1 MTMTKAQ
8 IRAEQKLLR
17 NQLSLEDQILL
28 SKEVREQLFQ
38 SEAYARCSNIFSFV
52 SFGSEIDTHE
62 IICNALTD
70 KKTIYVPRVQ
80 GKQIEFYRLLDFK
93 LLLQSKYGILEPTM
107 DSNLLY
113 DPVGSNLHNNKYH
126 NLMLLPGLS
135 FDVKGNRIGYGAGYY
150 DKFLSL
156 HQDNYFYKIAIGYD
170 FQVLDE
176 LPAEKYDR
184 RANMIITPSRQ
195 VLIHDK

>member
-1 MTMTKAQ
+1 MTKAQ
-8 IRAEQKLLR
+8 IRADQKLLR
-17 NQLSLEDQILL
+17 NQLSLEDQMLL
-28 SKEVREQLFQ
+28 SKDVREQLFQ
-38 SEAYARCSNIFSFV
+38 TEAYARCSNIFSFV

-62 IICNALTD
+62 IIRKALTD
-70 KKTIYVPRVQ
+70 KKTIYVPRVE

-93 LLLQSKYGILEPTM
+93 LLIKSKYGILEPTV

-113 DPVGSNLHNNKYH
+113 VPVGSNINYNKYH

-170 FQVLDE
+170 FQVLEE
-176 LPAEKYDR
+176 LPAEEYDR

-195 VLIHDK
+195 VLINDK

>member
-1 MTMTKAQ
+1 MTKAQ
-8 IRAEQKLLR
+8 IRANQKLLR
-17 NQLSLEDQILL
+17 NQLSLEDQRLL

-38 SEAYARCSNIFSFV
+38 TEAYARCSNIFTFV

-62 IICNALTD
+62 IIRKAITD
-70 KKTIYVPRVQ
+70 KKAIYVPRVE

-93 LLLQSKYGILEPTM
+93 LLIKSKYGILEPTVDENLLHVPA
-107 DSNLLY
+107 DSNLNY
-113 DPVGSNLHNNKYH
+113 NKYH
-126 NLMLLPGLS
+126 NVMLLPGLA

-176 LPAEKYDR
+176 LPAEEYDR
-184 RANMIITPSRQ
+184 TANMIITPMRQ
-195 VLIHDK
+195 F